1 MILVGHPIM
10 CHHQPSSPV
19 SSLGSYF
26 PTESDRTQATS
37 YSLSAN
43 KLIQNYLIFGSGSA
57 VSQLFQQTPLT
68 ESGFA
73 ALSASQ
79 SCSILDGDKNKV
91 ACNLTVTA
99 NGSLNGGTGNLPV
112 ILFLSA

>member
-37 YSLSAN
+37 YSLPAN

-57 VSQLFQQTPLT
+57 
-68 ESGFA
+68 

-79 SCSILDGDKNKV
+79 GCSILDGDKNKV
-91 ACNLTVTA
+91 ACNLAVTA
-99 NGSLNGGTGNLPV
+99 NSGLNGSTGNLPV